1 MSEARNEVEWE
12 CFEDTSYYNLWAV
25 RPVGEREWGKCFH
38 LVNGDEARALTA
50 LLTKYAVA
58 WPEPRVEAQ
67 TPNGTGQM
75 K

>member
-1 MSEARNEVEWE
+1 MNADASELPPDWE

-58 WPEPRVEAQ
+58 WTVEPQ
-67 TPNGTGQM
+67 
-75 K
+75 